1 MKCLQKKRA
10 RPLTAN
16 ITLEVGWNVFY
27 VGYDYHKQNSLG
39 KVASHTM
46 GSILKWQDDNT
57 CISVGRDFDK
67 NIISY
72 LQTPH
77 QQTEK
82 LDLSKNPE
90 LISAGGGFG
99 PVSVEYSET
108 WELRPQTGPFWTGL
122 NCEVVLFLGLLNAI
136 NAEEEKSYI
145 SEFCFE
151 TTDVLAVPGGFGHC
165 AYVRAVTW
173 SGWSAWHE
181 TQDGGGGLLWWPWHS
196 YSGQDP
202 LE

>member
-1 MKCLQKKRA
+1 
-10 RPLTAN
+10 
-16 ITLEVGWNVFY
+16 
-27 VGYDYHKQNSLG
+27 
-39 KVASHTM
+39 M

-108 WELRPQTGPFWTGL
+108 WELRPQTGPF
-122 NCEVVLFLGLLNAI
+122 
-136 NAEEEKSYI
+136 
-145 SEFCFE
+145 
-151 TTDVLAVPGGFGHC
+151 
-165 AYVRAVTW
+165 
-173 SGWSAWHE
+173 
-181 TQDGGGGLLWWPWHS
+181 
-196 YSGQDP
+196 
-202 LE
+202 